1 MEFELPKRW
10 QKHLQGLP
18 ESAMGSQHVDI
29 VLNTGEVIE
38 NVTVYNGRF
47 AQLSHALNS
56 EQSIVNIVMNDQK
69 K

>member
-1 MEFELPKRW
+1 
-10 QKHLQGLP
+10 
-18 ESAMGSQHVDI
+18 MGSQHVDI